1 MDIFGREP
9 LQDSSLQQDGPYN
22 QLFGRAKDSKL
33 DNQDQVHPIQIGS
46 YLPSNNDL
54 EEESEKFYYSEDVLA
69 FQRYSDIVQMMDPNR
84 IVPQSY
90 PEILL
95 KKEIDET
102 IEIRDGLPVASTTK
116 KGTETG
122 NQRQMLAP
130 MNSEASNFLRSAH
143 DT

>member
-1 MDIFGREP
+1 M
-9 LQDSSLQQDGPYN
+9 
-22 QLFGRAKDSKL
+22 
-33 DNQDQVHPIQIGS
+33 HPIQIGS